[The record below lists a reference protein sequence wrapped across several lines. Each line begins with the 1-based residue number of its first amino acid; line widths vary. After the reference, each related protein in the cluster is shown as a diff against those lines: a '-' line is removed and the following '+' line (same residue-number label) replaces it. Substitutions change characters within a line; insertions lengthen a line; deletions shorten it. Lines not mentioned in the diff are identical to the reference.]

1 MIPMTLKFQS
11 INNKIKEFHD
21 DPIYTQKFGIS
32 LKCDQQERK
41 NYVWIMS
48 DNNPRFYVHMVK
60 KNDISEVLGKFIPK
74 KKLNI
79 REMYSLIL
87 SVVFVSLIRP
97 LLSGK
102 TTKLR
107 LAELPRTEIM
117 MIMLDAMTYARL
129 EGDLVKEQL
138 LFCRMI
144 DIMRD
149 PDMIQHV
156 SDRTLRY
163 REEDIY
169 DRFIEQK

>member
-1 MIPMTLKFQS
+1 M
-11 INNKIKEFHD
+11 
-21 DPIYTQKFGIS
+21 
-32 LKCDQQERK
+32 KCDRQERK
-41 NYVWIMS
+41 NYLWIMS
-48 DNNPRFYVHMVK
+48 DKNPRFYVHMVK
-60 KNDISEVLGKFIPK
+60 KNDISEFLGNFIPRS
-74 KKLNI
+74 KLNI

-87 SVVFVSLIRP
+87 SVVFVSLVRP
-97 LLSGK
+97 LLTGK

-107 LAELPRTEIM
+107 MEELPRNEIM
-117 MIMLDAMTYARL
+117 MIMIDAMTYARL

-149 PDMIQHV
+149 PDMVEHV